1 MHCAVETG
9 GFEHELE
16 VLGSQVART

>member
-16 VLGSQVART
+16 VLGSEVART